1 MPENRMLIQHRRTMM
16 WINTKDEG
24 LCNGSHDGLGKYC
37 CIYHITCFN
46 ISFSII
52 LLCSKIHGATFR
64 QSSNAFPHVNTKVY
78 KICKVCRTNSF
89 HILQYFLN
97 KLHDFT
103 KQ

>member
-46 ISFSII
+46 ISFCII
-52 LLCSKIHGATFR
+52 LLCSKTHGAIF
-64 QSSNAFPHVNTKVY
+64 QYCGNAFLHVIYNYTKFA
-78 KICKVCRTNSF
+78 NFAGLSF
-89 HILQYFLN
+89 SH
-97 KLHDFT
+97 FT
-103 KQ
+103 IFFK